1 MKRKWGLVLHV
12 FLGCAGAALLV
23 RAFAGLDWAATLRA
37 IASAGPVVLVALV
50 PFGVAIAFDALACH
64 ALSGLRATDLF
75 VVRVVT
81 EALHFGAP
89 GGVVASEA
97 AAIALYTK
105 RLGLGAKTATAIAV
119 RRKQLVMR
127 SHAAYLALG
136 ALASGFPLFGGE
148 ASALATFHPRAPL
161 LVLGSAAIPLAMSF
175 AVGACFARVTNTRQL
190 PAPRA
195 TFFFFCAWLSEAL
208 ETALIAH
215 VVGARLSLPAVI
227 AVECAI
233 SLARSAVAFVP
244 GGLGVQDLG
253 YTTALAA
260 LGVPH
265 ETAAAFALMKRA
277 KEVAWIAAGFAVSS
291 LIRDRRTNGSVPP
304 LSIGTPGVWPSASA
318 PSSGAS
324 HG

>member
-23 RAFAGLDWAATLRA
+23 RAFAGVDWSATLRA
-37 IASAGPVVLVALV
+37 LSSAGPAAFVALV
-50 PFGVAIAFDALACH
+50 PFGVAIAFDALACSS
-64 ALSGLRATDLF
+64 LSKLRAADLF

-105 RLGLGAKTATAIAV
+105 RLGLTAKTATALAV
-119 RRKQLVMR
+119 RRKELVMR

-136 ALASGFPLFGGE
+136 ALAGS
-148 ASALATFHPRAPL
+148 SALALFHPRAPL
-161 LVLGSAAIPLAMSF
+161 LVLASAAIPLAASF
-175 AVGACFARVTNTRQL
+175 VVGACFDRVTNTRQV

-195 TFFFFCAWLSEAL
+195 TLFFFCAWLSEAL
-208 ETALIAH
+208 ETAVIAH
-215 VVGARLSLPAVI
+215 VVGARLSVPAVL

-265 ETAAAFALMKRA
+265 ETAAAFALLKRA
-277 KEVAWIAAGFAVSS
+277 KEIAWIASGFAVSA
-291 LIRDRRTNGSVPP
+291 LMRDRRTNGSVPP
-304 LSIGTPGVWPSASA
+304 LSIGTPGGWPSASA

-324 HG
+324 PG

>member
-1 MKRKWGLVLHV
+1 MKEKWRLALHV
-12 FLGCAGAALLV
+12 FMAAAGVALLV
-23 RAFAGLDWAATLRA
+23 RTFAGVDWRATFRA
-37 IASAGPVVLVALV
+37 ISSAGPAALVALV
-50 PFGVAIAFDALACH
+50 PFGVAIAFDALACQ
-64 ALSGLRATDLF
+64 ALSTKRATDLF
-75 VVRVVT
+75 LVRVVT

-105 RLGLGAKTATAIAV
+105 RLGLAAKDATALAV

-136 ALASGFPLFGGE
+136 ALAG
-148 ASALATFHPRAPL
+148 ASALTAFHRRAPL
-161 LVLGSAAIPLAMSF
+161 LVLASAAIPLAMSF
-175 AVGACFARVTNTRQL
+175 AVGACFDRVTNTRQV

-195 TFFFFCAWLSEAL
+195 TLHFFCAWLCEAL
-208 ETALIAH
+208 ETAVIAW
-215 VVGARLSLPAVI
+215 VVGARIDLAAVVAI
-227 AVECAI
+227 ECAI

-253 YTTALAA
+253 YTTALVV

-265 ETAAAFALMKRA
+265 DTAAAFAIVKRA
-277 KEVAWIAAGFAVSS
+277 KEVTWIAAGFGVSA
-291 LIRDRRTNGSVPP
+291 LVRDRRNSAAESP
-304 LSIGTPGVWPSASA
+304 LSAGTHGAWPSASA

-324 HG
+324 PG

>member
-12 FLGCAGAALLV
+12 FLGCAGALLLV
-23 RAFAGLDWAATLRA
+23 RAFAGLDFRATLRA
-37 IASAGPVVLVALV
+37 ISSAGPLALVALV
-50 PFGVAIAFDALACH
+50 PFGVAIAFDALACG
-64 ALSGLRATDLF
+64 ALSKLRASDLF

-105 RLGLGAKTATAIAV
+105 RLGQSAKAATALAV

-136 ALASGFPLFGGE
+136 ALVAAP
-148 ASALATFHPRAPL
+148 ALVAFHKRAPL
-161 LVLGSAAIPLAMSF
+161 LVLASAAIPLAMSF
-175 AVGACFARVTNTRQL
+175 FVGACFDRVTNTRQV
-190 PAPRA
+190 PARRA

-208 ETALIAH
+208 ETAVVAH
-215 VVGARLSLPAVI
+215 VVGAQLDLPSVI

-265 ETAAAFALMKRA
+265 ETAAAFALVKRA
-277 KEVAWIAAGFAVSS
+277 KEVAWIAAGFGVST
-291 LIRDRRTNGSVPP
+291 LIRDRRTKGADPP
-304 LSIGTPGVWPSASA
+304 LSIGTPGAWPSASA

-324 HG
+324 PG

>member
-1 MKRKWGLVLHV
+1 MKRKWGLVLHL

-23 RAFAGLDWAATLRA
+23 RAFAGLDWSATLRA

-50 PFGVAIAFDALACH
+50 PFGVAIAFDALACNS
-64 ALSGLRATDLF
+64 LSGLRVADLF
-75 VVRVVT
+75 VVRVIT

-105 RLGLGAKTATAIAV
+105 RLGLGAKTATALAV

-127 SHAAYLALG
+127 SHAVYLALG
-136 ALASGFPLFGGE
+136 ALVSS
-148 ASALATFHPRAPL
+148 SALVAFHPRAPL
-161 LVLGSAAIPLAMSF
+161 FVLGSAAIPLALSF
-175 AVGACFARVTNTRQL
+175 AVGACFDRVTSTRQL

-195 TFFFFCAWLSEAL
+195 TVFFFCAWLSEAL
-208 ETALIAH
+208 ETAVIAH
-215 VVGARLSLPAVI
+215 VVGARLSVPAVI

-233 SLARSAVAFVP
+233 SLTRSAVAFVP

-304 LSIGTPGVWPSASA
+304 LSIGTPGAWPSASA

-324 HG
+324 PG